1 MPIGQVRRLN
11 IEKTLFLLV
20 TVLALSF
27 VWRAGLVDAGLRGV
41 GLPPARPP
49 LPPVPGLPERSGV
62 RIIDSIQEPTTSL
75 DKIAVPDFW
84 APGVRNPFA
93 GAFDSLRVVAA
104 RVTAQMTVTPAGGAG
119 EVEIE
124 YRILPHPVAEFEFLL
139 PTGAQLTHVY
149 GSGVTNPTQPEMRD
163 LGADGRQ
170 YVVKLSSPVDR
181 RYLLRLR
188 LTWAKPPG
196 RPVMKAPEIVLP
208 DATHQRGTI
217 ILSAQRGMQVR
228 VREAEGVSALDLNK
242 LAPTLKRP
250 GAFAAFS
257 YRRPGYAVWLD
268 VSGKADVTVKPPP
281 EDTVVIKPKPPMPAT
296 NPNVKTQDPTT
307 PKDPTPTATTAEVDK
322 WTLPVGFSGTVQIGS
337 TRYALIKDKDNNI
350 RKVTKGDIILGMK
363 VIEIKPTSVVLQN
376 NRGERFEFKDPLRDK
391 HEY

>member
-1 MPIGQVRRLN
+1 
-11 IEKTLFLLV
+11 
-20 TVLALSF
+20 
-27 VWRAGLVDAGLRGV
+27 
-41 GLPPARPP
+41 
-49 LPPVPGLPERSGV
+49 
-62 RIIDSIQEPTTSL
+62 
-75 DKIAVPDFW
+75 
-84 APGVRNPFA
+84 
-93 GAFDSLRVVAA
+93 
-104 RVTAQMTVTPAGGAG
+104 
-119 EVEIE
+119 
-124 YRILPHPVAEFEFLL
+124 
-139 PTGAQLTHVY
+139 
-149 GSGVTNPTQPEMRD
+149 
-163 LGADGRQ
+163 
-170 YVVKLSSPVDR
+170 
-181 RYLLRLR
+181 
-188 LTWAKPPG
+188 
-196 RPVMKAPEIVLP
+196 
-208 DATHQRGTI
+208 
-217 ILSAQRGMQVR
+217 MQVR